1 MILYRAMS
9 WLELSKYLSG
19 ITIYP
24 VANIPPKNA
33 WKGKK
38 VLCFFGTANNAV
50 HWAAPGTHDVIVKVD
65 IPERRL
71 RKGWGIY
78 PDLVAQRTSIQGMLT
93 AILAGDEKQ
102 WPYVKVK
109 EYAVTYYDK
118 ASAFFLDYAEIDW
131 RNPYKVNAFKNG
143 KKIKVLPGYDDLIKE

>member
-9 WLELSKYLSG
+9 WLELSKYLSD
-19 ITIYP
+19 ITIRP
-24 VANIPPKNA
+24 EPSLPSKNS
-33 WKGKK
+33 WKKN

-65 IPERRL
+65 IPEHRL

-78 PDLVAQRTSIQGMLT
+78 PDLVAQRTSIQVMLT

-102 WPYVKVK
+102 WPYVNVK

-131 RNPYKVNAFKNG
+131 RNPYKVNSFKNG
-143 KKIKVLPGYDDLIKE
+143 QKIKVLPGYDDLIKE

>member
-9 WLELSKYLSG
+9 WLELSKYLSD
-19 ITIYP
+19 ITIRP
-24 VANIPPKNA
+24 VPSLPSKNT
-33 WKGKK
+33 WKRN

-50 HWAAPGTHDVIVKVD
+50 HWAAPGIHDVIVKVD
-65 IPERRL
+65 IPEHRL

-93 AILAGDEKQ
+93 AILAGEEKQ
-102 WPYVKVK
+102 WPCLKVA
-109 EYAVTYYDK
+109 EYAVNYYDK

-131 RNPYKVNAFKNG
+131 RNPYKVNTFKKG
-143 KKIKVLPGYDDLIKE
+143 QKIKVLPGYDDLIKE

>member
-24 VANIPPKNA
+24 VANIPSKNA

-65 IPERRL
+65 IPECRL
-71 RKGWGIY
+71 HKGWGIY
-78 PDLVAQRTSIQGMLT
+78 PDLTQQVSVPDMMK
-93 AILAGDEKQ
+93 AILTGR
-102 WPYVKVK
+102 PHPCPCLKVK

-143 KKIKVLPGYDDLIKE
+143 KKIKILPGYDDLIKE

>member
-9 WLELSKYLSG
+9 RLELAKYLC
-19 ITIYP
+19 
-24 VANIPPKNA
+24 NIKISPLLGLPSKNS
-33 WKGKK
+33 WKKN

-65 IPERRL
+65 IPEHRL
-71 RKGWGIY
+71 HKGWGIY
-78 PDLVAQRTSIQGMLT
+78 PDLAQQVSVPDMMK
-93 AILAGDEKQ
+93 AILSGR
-102 WPYVKVK
+102 PHPCPCLKVA

-131 RNPYKVNAFKNG
+131 RNPYKVNSFKNG
-143 KKIKVLPGYDDLIKE
+143 QKIKVLPGYNDLIKE

>member
-9 WLELSKYLSG
+9 WLELLKYLSG

-24 VANIPPKNA
+24 VGNIPSKNA

-65 IPERRL
+65 IPEHRL
-71 RKGWGIY
+71 HKGWGIY
-78 PDLVAQRTSIQGMLT
+78 PDLTQQVSVPDMMI
-93 AILAGDEKQ
+93 
-102 WPYVKVK
+102 
-109 EYAVTYYDK
+109 
-118 ASAFFLDYAEIDW
+118 
-131 RNPYKVNAFKNG
+131 
-143 KKIKVLPGYDDLIKE
+143 

>member
-9 WLELSKYLSG
+9 WMELAKYLF
-19 ITIYP
+19 
-24 VANIPPKNA
+24 NIKISPLPGLSSKNS
-33 WKGKK
+33 WKKN

-50 HWAAPGTHDVIVKVD
+50 HWAAPGTHDVIVKVN
-65 IPERRL
+65 IPEHRL

-118 ASAFFLDYAEIDW
+118 DSAFFLNYAEIDW

-143 KKIKVLPGYDDLIKE
+143 QKIKVFPGYDDLIKE

>member
-24 VANIPPKNA
+24 VANIPSKNA

-143 KKIKVLPGYDDLIKE
+143 QKIKVFPGYDDLIKE

>member
-1 MILYRAMS
+1 M
-9 WLELSKYLSG
+9 
-19 ITIYP
+19 
-24 VANIPPKNA
+24 
-33 WKGKK
+33 
-38 VLCFFGTANNAV
+38 
-50 HWAAPGTHDVIVKVD
+50 HDVIVKVD
-65 IPERRL
+65 IPEHRL

-143 KKIKVLPGYDDLIKE
+143 QKIKVFPGYDDLIKE

>member
-24 VANIPPKNA
+24 VANIPSKNA

-143 KKIKVLPGYDDLIKE
+143 QKIKGFSGI

>member
-24 VANIPPKNA
+24 VANIPSKNA

-50 HWAAPGTHDVIVKVD
+50 HWAAPGMHDVIVKVD
-65 IPERRL
+65 IPEHRL

-93 AILAGDEKQ
+93 AILTGDEKQ

>member
-9 WLELSKYLSG
+9 WQELSKYLSD
-19 ITIYP
+19 ITIRP
-24 VANIPPKNA
+24 LPGLPSKNT
-33 WKGKK
+33 WKKN

-65 IPERRL
+65 IPEHRL
-71 RKGWGIY
+71 HKGWGIY
-78 PDLVAQRTSIQGMLT
+78 PDLTQQVSVPDMLT
-93 AILAGDEKQ
+93 AILTGR
-102 WPYVKVK
+102 PHPCPCLKVK

-131 RNPYKVNAFKNG
+131 RNPYKVNTFKNG
-143 KKIKVLPGYDDLIKE
+143 QKIKVLPGYDDLIKE

>member
-1 MILYRAMS
+1 M
-9 WLELSKYLSG
+9 
-19 ITIYP
+19 
-24 VANIPPKNA
+24 
-33 WKGKK
+33 
-38 VLCFFGTANNAV
+38 
-50 HWAAPGTHDVIVKVD
+50 
-65 IPERRL
+65 

-93 AILAGDEKQ
+93 AILTGDEKQ

-143 KKIKVLPGYDDLIKE
+143 QKIKVLPGYNDLIKE